1 MREAVAFSSFCGK
14 ESATGEDIVYA
25 RPGATHRWLRLKE
38 YMRTK
43 RPEGSPDPLFDDNG
57 TCAGRK
63 DYYANDSIGTYSSRS
78 SD

>member
-1 MREAVAFSSFCGK
+1 MDSINNVYALRYLPV
-14 ESATGEDIVYA
+14 GEDIVYA